1 MTSYTVLI
9 LLLFYQHTVI
19 LMRDSTVLRRNG
31 LYHSSKFVVRP
42 RELKFLVKMSFQN
55 DISIIKCF

>member
-9 LLLFYQHTVI
+9 LLLFYQHTMVF

-31 LYHSSKFVVRP
+31 LNHSSKFVVP
-42 RELKFLVKMSFQN
+42 SPGIEVPCENELPK
-55 DISIIKCF
+55 